1 MPEQFK
7 AVVEPLIPAMVNAIH
22 ESISLAT
29 AATFVLG
36 IVTAL
41 LAALVVLIVMPA
53 GKIGEQPS

>member
-1 MPEQFK
+1 
-7 AVVEPLIPAMVNAIH
+7 MVNAIH
-22 ESISLAT
+22 QSISIAT
-29 AATFVLG
+29 GATFVLG